1 MVTYANLAQN
11 LYKIILTDKFGF
23 CFFEIVFFI
32 IFLQALWK
40 DKIWLE
46 RSVVSGVF
54 RGEKSRRIFMVSA
67 SAFTTFVLSIIFTI
81 TSYPREGRVLLYII
95 NLGMVIYLF
104 FFSGWFTN
112 KLVEWWIK
120 FEQRNFSPQSKN

>member
-1 MVTYANLAQN
+1 MDLQFF
-11 LYKIILTDKFGF
+11 LKFISTDQFGF
-23 CFFEIVFFI
+23 LLFEILFFSL
-32 IFLQALWK
+32 FLYSLWK

-46 RSVVSGVF
+46 RNVVSGVF
-54 RGEKSRRIFMVSA
+54 RGEKSRGIFKISA
-67 SAFTTFVLSIIFTI
+67 SVFTTFVLSIIFTI

-120 FEQRNFSPQSKN
+120 FEQRNFSPHGQ